1 MHSWYASDWC
11 DDVLETA
18 AEPQLSKMIYRQSLR
33 LFVDNAGELL
43 TQFLQNLVILSDVL
57 AISSASQRGT
67 A

>member
-11 DDVLETA
+11 DDV
-18 AEPQLSKMIYRQSLR
+18 PQLLKMIYRQSLR